1 VKTLIKKNQE
11 QLKKEKLKNRV
22 LNSYKKS
29 IKNLKKEYSNK
40 FVVNVPVKIKVTIQD
55 GEVQWLYENDILSS
69 VDVFLL
75 EHMNIK
81 DKIINKAMKDMDK
94 KYLDLYKSFIKEMES
109 LESNLDKIDD
119 LFFEISK

>member
-1 VKTLIKKNQE
+1 MKTLIKKNQE